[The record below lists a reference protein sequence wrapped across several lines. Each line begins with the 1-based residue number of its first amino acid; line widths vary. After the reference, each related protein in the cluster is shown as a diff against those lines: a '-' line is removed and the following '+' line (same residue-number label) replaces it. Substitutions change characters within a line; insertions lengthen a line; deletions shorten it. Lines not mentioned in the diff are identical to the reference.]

1 MKLTNRICALAV
13 AVAIIATAA
22 AQQVSAQEVKSFE
35 QVRAMVA
42 EDKATVSE
50 SVIIEGVVISDCESP
65 NMDVN
70 HNVNHTKVDISGN
83 LRTAYIQSADGKY
96 GFRLKFE
103 DPEDN
108 ELYRYGTVRLDLKGA
123 TIYKEYN
130 PERYTIRKL
139 TSQNVLSYKRGDASS
154 VVRKE
159 KHIKD
164 LTDSDVY
171 TFVTLKDVEFIFK
184 DGSYT
189 NIWEPYCIKS
199 ELHNVPSPYGVT
211 SRMDG
216 WASLLRDTDNNAI
229 YMHINTL
236 CQWRRNGKTVPKGMV
251 ELNGI
256 IVSTENRRHGGPMG
270 RFQIRPVDEKDIV
283 PVKGKS
289 PFKTIVGWF
298 YEANNNAEVNYEL
311 MGYKTNQ
318 NDKKEVKGDRLIA
331 EVGKG
336 FMWTTSDS
344 YFVLTNDYNDVTT
357 HKRGAAYA
365 GAIGFEGPTT
375 SWYIFNSEGKVVN
388 TNSIFIEFS
397 TAKITGTALSV
408 SFDFGA
414 GRQSADTS
422 WQYPA
427 QWKVE
432 CSYDGRRWVT
442 LKDSATDKII
452 TTLCPVPY
460 WPSRLK
466 LLGNDKS
473 VKPTGYD
480 CGMGLQQHTYALPPA
495 AFGCEKVLIRITPA
509 TGNLAQIRSKE
520 MASMII
526 DGRDVTQSCRQTT
539 FLRFGSI
546 QVYYK

>member
-1 MKLTNRICALAV
+1 MKITKKICAMAV

-35 QVRAMVA
+35 QVRALAV
-42 EDKATVSE
+42 EDKTPISE
-50 SVIIEGVVISDCESP
+50 SLIIEGVVVSDCDSP
-65 NMDVN
+65 NMDIN
-70 HNVNHTKVDISGN
+70 HNTSTAKTDITHN
-83 LRTAYIQSADGKY
+83 MRTAYIQTPDGKY
-96 GFRLKFE
+96 GFRLKFNAA
-103 DPEDN
+103 EDN
-108 ELYRYGTVRLDLKGA
+108 GLYRYGTVRLDLKGA
-123 TIYKEYN
+123 TIVKEYN
-130 PERYTIRKL
+130 PERYTIRNL
-139 TSQNVLSYKRGDASS
+139 TSENVISFKKGDASQ

-164 LTDSDVY
+164 LTDEDVY
-171 TFVTLKDVEFIFK
+171 TYVTLKDLEFIFK

-229 YMHINTL
+229 YMHVNTL
-236 CQWRRNGKTVPKGMV
+236 CQWRRTGKPVPKGMV
-251 ELNGI
+251 DVSGI
-256 IVSTENRRHGGPMG
+256 VVSTINRRHGGPMG
-270 RFQIRPVDEKDIV
+270 RFQIRPVDEKDIALT
-283 PVKGKS
+283 KGKS

-298 YEANNNAEVNYEL
+298 YEANNGAEVNYEM
-311 MGYKTNQ
+311 MGYKTSQ

-344 YFVLTNDYNDVTT
+344 YFVLTNDYNDVST
-357 HKRGAAYA
+357 HKRGAVYA

-375 SWYIFNSEGKVVN
+375 SWYIFDSNNRVVG

-397 TAKITGTALSV
+397 TAKLSGTAMSV
-408 SFDFGA
+408 CFDFGA
-414 GRQSADTS
+414 GKQSADTS

-442 LKDSATDKII
+442 LKDTATDQLI
-452 TTLCPVPY
+452 TNLRPVPF
-460 WPSRLK
+460 WPSALK
-466 LLGNDKS
+466 LLGDKK

-480 CGMGLQQHTYALPPA
+480 CGMGLQQHTYAIPAA

-509 TGNLAQIRSKE
+509 SDKLAQIRSRE
-520 MASMII
+520 EHDMMTEN
-526 DGRDVTQSCRQTT
+526 GVVTPRCRQTT
-539 FLRFGSI
+539 FFRFGSLY
-546 QVYYK
+546 VYYK

>member
-1 MKLTNRICALAV
+1 MAV
-13 AVAIIATAA
+13 AVVFTAVA
-22 AQQVSAQEVKSFE
+22 GVQSTLAQEVKSFE

-42 EDKATVSE
+42 EDTLTITE
-50 SVIIEGVVISDCESP
+50 SLVIEGVVVSDCDSP
-65 NMDVN
+65 NMDMN
-70 HNVNHTKVDISGN
+70 YNITHEKINITDNM
-83 LRTAYIQSADGKY
+83 RTAYIQTPDGKF
-96 GFRLKFE
+96 GFRLKFNAA
-103 DPEDN
+103 EDN
-108 ELYRYGTVRLDLKGA
+108 GLHRYGTVRLDLKGT
-123 TIYKEYN
+123 TIYKEYK
-130 PERYTIRKL
+130 PERYTIKNL
-139 TSQNVLSYKRGDASS
+139 TSENVLSFKKGDASK

-164 LTDSDVY
+164 LTDEDVY
-171 TFVTLKDVEFIFK
+171 TYVTLKDMEFIFK

-199 ELHNVPSPYGVT
+199 ELHNVPKPYGVT

-216 WASLLRDTDNNAI
+216 WATLLRDTDNQAI
-229 YMHINTL
+229 YMHVNTL
-236 CQWRRNGKTVPKGMV
+236 CQWRRNGKPVPKGMV
-251 ELNGI
+251 ELSGI
-256 IVSTENRRHGGPMG
+256 IVSTENRRYGGSMG

-283 PVKGKS
+283 PAKGKS

-311 MGYKTNQ
+311 MGYKTGQ
-318 NDKKEVKGDRLIA
+318 NEKKEVKGDRLIA

-357 HKRGAAYA
+357 HNRGALYA
-365 GAIGFEGPTT
+365 GAIGFEGPTV
-375 SWYIFNSEGKVVN
+375 SWYQFDARNRVVE
-388 TNSIFIEFS
+388 TNSIFVEFS
-397 TAKITGTALSV
+397 TAKLSGTDMSV
-408 SFDFGA
+408 CFEFGA

-432 CSYDGRRWVT
+432 CSWNGRPWVR
-442 LKDSATDKII
+442 LKDTATDQLI
-452 TTLCPVPY
+452 TNMRPVPY

-466 LLGNDKS
+466 LLSGDKS

-480 CGMGLQQHTYALPPA
+480 CGLGLQQHTYAIPAA

-509 TGNLAQIRSKE
+509 TDKLAQIRSKAE
-520 MASMII
+520 ADMLMEK
-526 DGRDVTQSCRQTT
+526 GVVTPHCQQTT
-539 FLRFGSI
+539 FFRFGTLY
-546 QVYYK
+546 VYYK